1 MTFLQRLKF
10 YGIGFLIGCLIVFAT
25 VGNRSCVT
33 TNEMKMQELVFQ
45 HFEFSDKAQCKLK
58 CMHYNGA
65 LLKIEMRN
73 FEVNYDLTDVH
84 ADPCGTYFIQP
95 KEEFKDKYKFDFVIN
110 DCDTTSKILDI
121 NIHDPKWNYEECK

>member
-10 YGIGFLIGCLIVFAT
+10 YGVGFGIGCLIAFAMI
-25 VGNRSCVT
+25 GNRSCVS

-45 HFEFSDKAQCKLK
+45 HFEFSEKAQCKLK
-58 CMHYNGA
+58 CLVYNEQ
-65 LLKIEMRN
+65 LFKIEMRH

-95 KEEFKDKYKFDFVIN
+95 KEEFKDKYKYNFVIN
-110 DCDTTSKILDI
+110 DCDAISKILDI
-121 NIHDPKWNYEECK
+121 NFTDPAMKCDCK

>member
-10 YGIGFLIGCLIVFAT
+10 YGIGFGIGLLIVYAM
-25 VGNRSCVT
+25 VGNRSCVSS
-33 TNEMKMQELVFQ
+33 NEMKMQELVFQ
-45 HFEFSDKAQCKLK
+45 HFVLSEKAQCKLK
-58 CMHYNGA
+58 CLRYNAA

-84 ADPCGTYFIQP
+84 ANPCGTYYIQP
-95 KEEFKDKYKFDFVIN
+95 KKEFADKYKFNFVIN

-121 NIHDPKWNYEECK
+121 NITDSSINCDCK